1 MTSERIRGLRHRL
14 DHLLRETVAQAV
26 EREESA
32 FDEFAGP
39 RRNRIV
45 LFGARKL
52 GRKALAGLREVGIEP
67 LAFSD
72 NDPQTW
78 GTSIDGVAVYSPEAA
93 AERFGKDA
101 VFVITIWARGSA
113 DTMEQRR
120 QKLDAL
126 GCDRVVAF
134 VPLFWKYPGTFLP
147 HGALDLPH
155 RVIESAA
162 EVKRCFDVL
171 SDEPSKAGLV
181 EQIAWRVQGDFD
193 ALSDPVADEIYFPE
207 FIDSLQAPETF
218 IDCGAYDGDTVLRFL
233 TRNEYR
239 FGQVFAFEP
248 DPENYRALEENVA
261 RLPEEVRERIE
272 ISRYAIG
279 EQKVKVSFAATGT
292 VAASFG
298 EGNFTVQCI
307 SLDEVLRHETP
318 TYLKMDIEG
327 AEPAAIRG
335 AKNLIREN
343 HPVVAACSYHVQD
356 HLWTIPLVL
365 FDTNPEFA
373 IVQRQH
379 VQMVEDL
386 VTYGVPYGR
395 LIDGSEI

>member
-101 VFVITIWARGSA
+101 VFVITIWAHGSA

-162 EVKRCFDVL
+162 EVKRCFDIL

-239 FGQVFAFEP
+239 FVQVFAFEP

-261 RLPEEVRERIE
+261 RLPKEVRERIE

-318 TYLKMDIEG
+318 TYIKMDIEG

-343 HPVVAACSYHVQD
+343 HPVVAACTYHAQD

-365 FDTNPEFA
+365 FDTNPELA

-379 VQMVEDL
+379 IQMVEDL

-395 LIDGSEI
+395 FIDRSET

>member
-162 EVKRCFDVL
+162 EVKRCFDIL

-318 TYLKMDIEG
+318 TYMKMDIEG

-335 AKNLIREN
+335 AKNLMREN

-365 FDTNPEFA
+365 FDTNPELA

-379 VQMVEDL
+379 IQMVEDL

-395 LIDGSEI
+395 FIDRSET

>member
-1 MTSERIRGLRHRL
+1 MTSERIRGLRERL
-14 DHLLRETVAQAV
+14 NQLLSETVAQAI
-26 EREESA
+26 EREQSA

-39 RRNRIV
+39 RSNRIV

-78 GTSIDGVAVYSPEAA
+78 GTNIEGLAVYSPQAA
-93 AERFGKDA
+93 AQRFGTDA
-101 VFVITIWARGSA
+101 VFVITIWGRGSA
-113 DTMEQRR
+113 DTMAQRG
-120 QKLDAL
+120 QKLESL
-126 GCDRVVAF
+126 GCDRVVPF
-134 VPLFWKYPGTFLP
+134 VPLFWKYASTFLP

-162 EVKRCFDVL
+162 DVQRCFEIL

-181 EQIAWRVQGDFD
+181 EQIAWRVRGDFD
-193 ALSDPVADEIYFPE
+193 ALRDPVADEIYFPE

-218 IDCGAYDGDTVLRFL
+218 VDCGAYDGDTVLRFL
-233 TRNEYR
+233 ARTDYR
-239 FGQVFAFEP
+239 FNRAFAFEP
-248 DPENYRALEENVA
+248 DPENFRALEANVN
-261 RLPEEVRERIE
+261 RLPNDVRERIQ
-272 ISRYAIG
+272 ISRYAVG

-292 VAASFG
+292 VGASFG
-298 EGNFTVQCI
+298 EGNVTVQCI

-318 TYLKMDIEG
+318 TYIKMDIEG
-327 AEPAAIRG
+327 AEPGAIRG
-335 AKNLIREN
+335 ARNVIRGN
-343 HPVVAACSYHVQD
+343 QPVVAACSYHVQD

-365 FDTNPEFA
+365 FETNSDLA

-379 VQMVEDL
+379 LQMVEDL

-395 LIDGSEI
+395 FIDRSEA

>member
-261 RLPEEVRERIE
+261 RLPKEVRERIE